1 MELFK
6 VFKNC
11 CLKWPVIMRWLIA
24 NASGQSCTYNT
35 LSVLFAQNEGGK
47 DKFCL
52 SRNFFPGQVS
62 SYFTISV
69 EVLCKIW
76 GCKMSARLDRRGLIR
91 SFLSASLGHVLC
103 GLFSFSSVP
112 PGKFPWWPWL
122 PRLAFTNVLCCTF
135 CLGISLHCTKS
146 FISLWEPLEPFQGLE
161 EGRGYVHVH

>member
-1 MELFK
+1 MLLGRA
-6 VFKNC
+6 VPIIPCLC
-11 CLKWPVIMRWLIA
+11 CLLRMR
-24 NASGQSCTYNT
+24 
-35 LSVLFAQNEGGK
+35 GGK

-122 PRLAFTNVLCCTF
+122 PRLAF
-135 CLGISLHCTKS
+135 H
-146 FISLWEPLEPFQGLE
+146 
-161 EGRGYVHVH
+161 